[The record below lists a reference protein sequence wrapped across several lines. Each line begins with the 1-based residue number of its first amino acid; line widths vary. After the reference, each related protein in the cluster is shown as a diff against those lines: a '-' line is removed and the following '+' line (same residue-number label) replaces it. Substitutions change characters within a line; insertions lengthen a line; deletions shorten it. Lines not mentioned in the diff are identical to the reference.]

1 MKCETIDFGD
11 DRVINIIDNAVDT
24 STQIDLYYQC
34 CMAPYRISNSCR
46 KEVQGISDRRLKCDI
61 ENNHPIV
68 EDLLREGTNSRKVI
82 DENISNTLYGYT
94 RAYVN
99 LGIHGDVNQMHTDCR
114 KIVKSITL
122 LYYANRHWEYNWGG
136 HTMFYD
142 VDGNV
147 KKTVEVKPGR
157 IVIFDGS
164 IPHTVMPM
172 NIRSSPVYRFT
183 IALKWESLENSP
195 HFKEQLKK

>member
-1 MKCETIDFGD
+1 MKCEKINFSD
-11 DRVINIIDNAVDT
+11 DKSIIIIDESVVA
-24 STQIDLYYQC
+24 STKIDIYYGC
-34 CMAPYRISNSCR
+34 SVSPYRINNTSC
-46 KEVQGISDRRLKCDI
+46 KEVQGIVDRRLKCDI

-142 VDGNV
+142 DDGNV
-147 KKTVEVKPGR
+147 KITVEVKPGR

>member
-1 MKCETIDFGD
+1 MKNEIIKYDDDSEVIIIDD
-11 DRVINIIDNAVDT
+11 AVDVNKRINIYFD
-24 STQIDLYYQC
+24 C
-34 CMAPYRISNSCR
+34 CMLPYRISNSS
-46 KEVQGISDRRLKCDI
+46 VNDAQGIADKRLKSDLDHEHPII
-61 ENNHPIV
+61 EN
-68 EDLLREGTNSRKVI
+68 LLEEGSGSLNVI
-82 DENISNTLYGYT
+82 QKYISSESYGFD

-99 LGIHGDVNQMHTDCR
+99 LGIHGDVNRMHVDGKYYPC
-114 KIVKSITL
+114 KTL
-122 LYYANRHWEYNWGG
+122 LYYANQHWEYSWGG
-136 HTMFYD
+136 HTIFYD
-142 VDGNV
+142 KDGNI
-147 KKTVEVKPGR
+147 KTTVEVKPGR